1 MAPEAE
7 IAVSGN
13 HDVRFDQSRL
23 LFGTVHP
30 LTRSPL
36 VMFEVISSPSAI
48 RVEYRNGKRFRR
60 TSFKTA
66 NYVTPASPSRVE
78 EHLPTS
84 IPAND
89 SASEDITYESSIP
102 FDAEKGVII
111 YYGVTVLDWKQQLAR
126 EVEHS
131 VLALIRLEPDKTVI
145 RKAAIGVA
153 RLAIAELASPAD
165 RMVRTEAG
173 IKLDHALRLQIKQGE
188 MGRELK
194 SLLWWFDAIGG
205 HIHLDS
211 EQDVDTST
219 EYHAESLMLVV
230 QRTLE
235 EVLA

>member
-1 MAPEAE
+1 
-7 IAVSGN
+7 V
-13 HDVRFDQSRL
+13 F
-23 LFGTVHP
+23 
-30 LTRSPL
+30 
-36 VMFEVISSPSAI
+36 
-48 RVEYRNGKRFRR
+48 
-60 TSFKTA
+60 
-66 NYVTPASPSRVE
+66 PASPCRVD

-89 SASEDITYESSIP
+89 SASDDITYESSIP

-111 YYGVTVLDWKQQLAR
+111 YYGVTVLDWKQLLAR

-153 RLAIAELASPAD
+153 RLAIADLASPAD
-165 RMVRTEAG
+165 RMVRSEAG
-173 IKLDHALRLQIKQGE
+173 IKLDRALRLQFKQGE

-194 SLLWWFDAIGG
+194 SLLCYLNNIGDFVYLEST
-205 HIHLDS
+205 HH
-211 EQDVDTST
+211 VDTST